1 VQSFIRVSDNTPF
14 IIGGL
19 ISTNERKN
27 TSGVPY
33 LSDVPVLG
41 NLFKRVQTTKTK
53 QEVIIVVTPHVVPI
67 KDKYLSYVIPKDSPA
82 LDRFNYTL
90 FRNAYRVR
98 AGDLFD
104 LQFIT
109 QSKAVSELRTR
120 VERDAAANVQLRA
133 AEPVASI
140 LKGSIPGEDIFVRR
154 MLWEIIQKTGF
165 SSKVATDR
173 IIFFSERA
181 DAPDGSG
188 YQLAFLKD
196 KLKLPSGSNALSL
209 TFEANPKTSMER
221 PFVPPIASVGFE
233 DITAESFASR
243 LSAGNARG
251 PTGARKNNQVLLSDK
266 YSGVRVAPLD
276 VLKGVLVLKRVLE
289 LNRSMPLTIS
299 EFHVGRQVVFPT
311 DEDLEQHYH
320 IIDRETA
327 QFFYEIVS
335 YYPAFEQE
343 FSYET
348 KRAEALLDQVEK

>member
-1 VQSFIRVSDNTPF
+1 
-14 IIGGL
+14 
-19 ISTNERKN
+19 
-27 TSGVPY
+27 
-33 LSDVPVLG
+33 
-41 NLFKRVQTTKTK
+41 
-53 QEVIIVVTPHVVPI
+53 
-67 KDKYLSYVIPKDSPA
+67 
-82 LDRFNYTL
+82 
-90 FRNAYRVR
+90 
-98 AGDLFD
+98 
-104 LQFIT
+104 
-109 QSKAVSELRTR
+109 
-120 VERDAAANVQLRA
+120 
-133 AEPVASI
+133 
-140 LKGSIPGEDIFVRR
+140 
-154 MLWEIIQKTGF
+154 
-165 SSKVATDR
+165 
-173 IIFFSERA
+173 
-181 DAPDGSG
+181 
-188 YQLAFLKD
+188 
-196 KLKLPSGSNALSL
+196 
-209 TFEANPKTSMER
+209 MER

-348 KRAEALLDQVEK
+348 KRAEVLLDQVEK